1 MDEFLEDLFNI
12 INPIIT
18 NFKDWALLGQGVP
31 YAITNIPSGNN
42 GSSDS
47 KFSRGKMLEIDIY
60 GRDTD
65 ETDIGGLIELLDDAL
80 DQKKFIGITYKSA
93 WLKHEAG
100 FDIPDQDNELRR
112 HQLRYSIDYKKGVN

>member
-1 MDEFLEDLFNI
+1 MDEFLADLYAI
-12 INPIIT
+12 INPIID
-18 NFKDWALLGQGVP
+18 NFKDWAKLGVPVP
-31 YAITNIPSGNN
+31 YAVSNFPSGTN

-65 ETDIGGLIELLDDAL
+65 ETDIEGLIETLDLAL
-80 DQKKFIGITYKSA
+80 DQTKLLGATYYA

-100 FDIPDQDNELRR
+100 FDVPEQDNELRR
-112 HQLRYSIDYKKGVN
+112 HQLRYSIEYKRR